1 MLVRRVNPGWVMENR
16 DPLFLFCCYVASR
29 EEKDLAYKELV
40 AALDDP
46 SEEIRKLAHSL
57 LQRRA
62 AIRRV

>member
-1 MLVRRVNPGWVMENR
+1 MENR